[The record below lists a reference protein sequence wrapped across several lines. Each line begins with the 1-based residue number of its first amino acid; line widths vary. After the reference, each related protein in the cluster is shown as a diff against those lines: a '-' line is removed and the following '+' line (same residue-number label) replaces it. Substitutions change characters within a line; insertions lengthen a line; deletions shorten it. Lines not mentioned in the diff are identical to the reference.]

1 MPTYAFITLSGTHR
15 TKFVRHNLKNK
26 AIMDLFLN
34 DQNPEKTRLPF
45 IHKAFADVTIVI
57 LVLVSNAGWWC

>member
-1 MPTYAFITLSGTHR
+1 
-15 TKFVRHNLKNK
+15 
-26 AIMDLFLN
+26 MDLFLN